1 MQDRKNR
8 IFCESL
14 QNSKYVHIRY
24 HKIKKSIL
32 KHHQQEWCR
41 KVSFATRKSHT
52 EENRLSSVLS
62 LSFWCF
68 LPPPGSFGPCQG
80 FSERISR
87 RFLGKHGRSDLTP
100 GSSHSGVKRSE
111 VEQTESCRVQTP
123 ALKTDT
129 MTNPSSSSA
138 SETTEM
144 HMNQN
149 CKLDQTNT
157 AEPKS
162 AAILII
168 PRVKRRAGRS
178 KVESERTFPS

>member
-1 MQDRKNR
+1 MHYKLYKIYYHHHCRIEKNR

-32 KHHQQEWCR
+32 KQHQQEWCR

-52 EENRLSSVLS
+52 HTGKPSLFRSQSGLS

-80 FSERISR
+80 FSERKSS

-111 VEQTESCRVQTP
+111 VEQTESCRGQTP
-123 ALKTDT
+123 APKTDT
-129 MTNPSSSSA
+129 MTNPSSSSV

-144 HMNQN
+144 DMNQN
-149 CKLDQTNT
+149 YKILLLDSNKE
-157 AEPKS
+157 ALE
-162 AAILII
+162 
-168 PRVKRRAGRS
+168 
-178 KVESERTFPS
+178 